1 MRRRM
6 HQSIPEQG
14 CWLKPLIQGIFAY
27 HAIPTNSRILA
38 AFRYQVIVRWR
49 HTLRRRSQKDAL
61 TWARMLKIA
70 NEWLPPSRIL
80 HPWPSVRFAVRHPS

>member
-1 MRRRM
+1 M
-6 HQSIPEQG
+6 HQSILEQG

-38 AFRYQVIVRWR
+38 AFRRQVIVRWR